1 VTRIATILFS
11 ALAAI
16 LAFLGLR
23 SLAGKPAPKKKDPNT
38 IPPSRTREDGSP
50 IPMGEP
56 DSRGT
61 TQAPVGQLEL
71 PGIFEPKTS
80 VGVGDQKVQLP
91 DGLRPS
97 EVEQAVVVQLKVD
110 QVEVEDR
117 SGITQEQ
124 LEELLR
130 RYNVDQPPKEKP

>member
-1 VTRIATILFS
+1 MTRIATILFS

-23 SLAGKPAPKKKDPNT
+23 SLAGKPAPKKDPNT

-50 IPMGEP
+50 IRIGEP
-56 DSRGT
+56 DSRGM

-80 VGVGDQKVQLP
+80 MGVGDRKVQLP
-91 DGLRPS
+91 DGVKPS
-97 EVEQAVVVQLKVD
+97 EVEQVVAAQPKVD
-110 QVEVEDR
+110 RVAVEDR
-117 SGITQEQ
+117 SGITEER
-124 LEELLR
+124 LRELLE
-130 RYNVDQPPKEKP
+130 RYR